1 MIKRATTWWG
11 ILIFIFSGFI
21 VHFLFTNHGER
32 LVNAPMA
39 ATSRFTEDMAHSP
52 KIVACTPPPA
62 PPPAPAPA
70 PTPIKTRDVWPFTQR
85 NNVVFASTFLG
96 GLGHKFGE
104 VLVGIGYAEVFGLQ
118 FQFDRELFLANHRG
132 VDLSWMADLI
142 QERYPALAANAPRD
156 RFIYIHDVFSYPP
169 TPSPDQQA
177 NGSVTYNIDME
188 SPCGGRSCYY
198 ADFSFFNAVPHL
210 KDLLGMKPDSR
221 RENRIAVH
229 LRFGDTEEHIT
240 PEQYQRIIGNLR
252 SDAKKGEE
260 EEEVERE
267 EEKQPEVHFVYSS
280 GSPDELI
287 LQQLKAEFP
296 EAVFRDLRGV
306 EEGLRYLAESAVM
319 ITSGSSY
326 SVMAAYL
333 CNGCRVVFAKP
344 KYKENPMTEE
354 NYTKN
359 YYYVEGW
366 EPYFR
371 LL

>member
-1 MIKRATTWWG
+1 MSKSRNGW
-11 ILIFIFSGFI
+11 LIPTK
-21 VHFLFTNHGER
+21 VLLLER
-32 LVNAPMA
+32 SVD
-39 ATSRFTEDMAHSP
+39 RVE
-52 KIVACTPPPA
+52 C
-62 PPPAPAPA
+62 
-70 PTPIKTRDVWPFTQR
+70 
-85 NNVVFASTFLG
+85 
-96 GLGHKFGE
+96 LGHKFGE
-104 VLVGIGYAEVFGLQ
+104 VLAGIGYAEVFGLQ

-132 VDLSWMADLI
+132 IDLSWMADLI

-156 RFIYIHDVFSYPP
+156 RFIYIQDVFSYPP
-169 TPSPDQQA
+169 TPSPEQQA
-177 NGSVTYNIDME
+177 NGPATYNIDMQ

-198 ADFSFFNAVPHL
+198 ADFSFFNGVPHL
-210 KDLLGMKPDSR
+210 KDLLGLKPDSP

-229 LRFGDTEEHIT
+229 LRFGDIEEHMT

-252 SDAKKGEE
+252 SDAKKGGEEGMERVEREE
-260 EEEVERE
+260 EREEREERE

-280 GSPDELI
+280 GNPDEQI
-287 LQQLKAEFP
+287 LQRLKVEFP
-296 EAVFRDLRGV
+296 EAVFRDLSGV

-333 CNGCRVVFAKP
+333 CNGCRVIFAKP
-344 KYKENPMTEE
+344 KEYKENPMTEE

-359 YYYVEGW
+359 YYYVDGW

>member
-1 MIKRATTWWG
+1 MNATMT
-11 ILIFIFSGFI
+11 
-21 VHFLFTNHGER
+21 
-32 LVNAPMA
+32 
-39 ATSRFTEDMAHSP
+39 ATSRFTEDMAHIP
-52 KIVACTPPPA
+52 ETVACTPPPPSSP
-62 PPPAPAPA
+62 PPPAPAPIL
-70 PTPIKTRDVWPFTQR
+70 IKTRDVWPFTQR
-85 NNVVFASTFLG
+85 NNVVFSSTFLG

-142 QERYPALAANAPRD
+142 QERYPALAVDAPRE
-156 RFIYIHDVFSYPP
+156 RFIYIPDVFSYPP
-169 TPSPDQQA
+169 TPSPEQQA
-177 NGSVTYNIDME
+177 NGPVTYNIDMQ
-188 SPCGGRSCYY
+188 SPCGGRDCYY
-198 ADFSFFNAVPHL
+198 ADFSFFNGVPHL
-210 KDLLGMKPDSR
+210 KDLLGMEPNSP

-229 LRFGDTEEHIT
+229 LRFGDIEEHMT

-252 SDAKKGEE
+252 SDTKKGEE
-260 EEEVERE
+260 GVERE
-267 EEKQPEVHFVYSS
+267 EENQPEVHFVYSS
-280 GSPDELI
+280 GNSDEQI
-287 LQQLKAEFP
+287 LRQLEAEFP
-296 EAVFRDLRGV
+296 NAVFRDLTGE

-333 CNGCRVVFAKP
+333 CNGCRVIFAKP
-344 KYKENPMTEE
+344 KEYKENPMTEE